1 MTLDYIGQLDAD
13 GPVIQSVVKQAQLG
27 DVAMTVTSAVTNEI
41 VGVFKAESQN
51 ETAPVR
57 PPY

>member
-1 MTLDYIGQLDAD
+1 M
-13 GPVIQSVVKQAQLG
+13 VKQAQPG

-51 ETAPVR
+51 ETDPVR